1 MPETVGPGC
10 TVEWRRKDE
19 GGMMKDE
26 ERVEKDMDG
35 QGQAQTDRD
44 GHEIPKYFAGWAC
57 TEDRV
62 SGGTGQTP
70 DEAVEDYFANYA
82 EDEIDYYTELDEDH
96 GVIGVEVFEVYKP
109 GPDDEEYE
117 DCGPG
122 VRWLVGRRVE
132 VRDFEW
138 RVALDETGF
147 PVVVFSQATAQ
158 PDAPP
163 APQRQRTSASE

>member
-1 MPETVGPGC
+1 
-10 TVEWRRKDE
+10 
-19 GGMMKDE
+19 MMKDE